1 MIQEDPDLGWRA
13 QYGAE
18 GTEEVVP
25 VPTGADPAPA
35 TAPTPASQPDPA
47 PSPDA

>member
-18 GTEEVVP
+18 GTEEVV
-25 VPTGADPAPA
+25 VP
-35 TAPTPASQPDPA
+35 
-47 PSPDA
+47 PDAITPPADA